1 MHCVP
6 IYVYTSIQLNGSP
19 YFPRRFWSLLA
30 FFWFASLGW
39 AQVDRQK
46 VEGFAAVEF
55 HHDANR
61 GAASRDFRGMAPGF
75 MTAGWWAP
83 GQMKDNR
90 VAWKTAVVPEQ
101 RSTTFS
107 FIGASSVLPTE
118 FSRGPEARLS
128 VNGHYALTFTLGFTR
143 DMTWREGEFEL
154 KYVSKRVEYPSL
166 GAHRELEL
174 SGNSGVYQLTVP
186 ASAIEA
192 GKAAVLQ
199 VELLPFPGW
208 NHGWFMV
215 KDRKNVLQQSLET
228 LQQETE
234 ALRLDMA
241 SMALQSQ
248 ILASEVYKN
257 LLGNEAFAHEVIYQN
272 GFRHVH
278 PADIIRLQNG
288 ELLLMT
294 REATEHYA
302 PDGDVIMVR
311 SKDGGRTWGERQV
324 IAHDDKLDFR
334 EGCGVQMR
342 DGTIVV
348 GVYFN
353 GNYNT
358 DGSYHF
364 KGSKG
369 TVPDVGRMHHLGT
382 LIVSSRDNGHTW
394 SEPHEI
400 STQGM
405 PFRDTEGPTDAPIEM
420 PDGSL
425 VMGVIGYALH
435 GDAKNTG
442 SVLLRSADQGKT
454 WTYVSTIASDPDGKQ
469 GGFVEPGIV
478 RTKSGRI
485 IAGLRNAGAD
495 YAIYVAHSDDDGKT
509 WTPVRKTP
517 MHGHPVDLIQLADGR
532 VMATY
537 GVRPPIHARPGG
549 IRACFSRDNGETWDI
564 QDEVQLRSDFINWDI
579 GYPESLQFDDGRVLT
594 VYYYNLFGKYFIGG
608 TFWRPPTPNST
619 TR

>member
-1 MHCVP
+1 MAAPKHPLLRVW
-6 IYVYTSIQLNGSP
+6 TAL
-19 YFPRRFWSLLA
+19 SLLGL
-30 FFWFASLGW
+30 ASIAV
-39 AQVDRQK
+39 AQGDRQK
-46 VEGFAAVEF
+46 IEGFAAVEF

-61 GAASRDFRGMAPGF
+61 GTPSRDFRGMAPGF

-90 VAWKTAVVPEQ
+90 VAWRTAVVPEQ
-101 RSTTFS
+101 RPTTLA
-107 FIGASSVLPTE
+107 FIGASSVLPSE
-118 FSRGPEARLS
+118 FSRGPEAKLS
-128 VNGHYALTFTLGFTR
+128 VNGRYALTFTLGFTR
-143 DMTWREGEFEL
+143 DMTWHEGEFEL
-154 KYVSKRVEYPSL
+154 KYISKRVEYPSF

-174 SGNSGVYQLTVP
+174 SGNSGIYQLSVP
-186 ASAIEA
+186 ASAVEA

-199 VELLPFPGW
+199 VELQPFAGW
-208 NHGWFMV
+208 SHGWFMV
-215 KDRKNVLQQSLET
+215 KNRTDVLEQSLET

-241 SMALQSQ
+241 SYAVQMQ
-248 ILASEVYKN
+248 ILASQVYKN
-257 LLGNEAFAHEVIYQN
+257 LLGTEAFAHEVIYQN

-278 PADIIRLQNG
+278 PADLILLQNG
-288 ELLLMT
+288 ELLLTT

-302 PDGDVIMVR
+302 PDGDVVMLR

-324 IAHDDKLDFR
+324 IAHDDKLDLR
-334 EGCGVQMR
+334 EGCGVQLR

-348 GVYFN
+348 GVFFN

-358 DGSYHF
+358 DGTYYF
-364 KGSKG
+364 KDSKG
-369 TVPDVGRMHHLGT
+369 TMPVVGRKRRLGT
-382 LIVSSRDNGHTW
+382 LIITSHDNGHTW
-394 SEPHEI
+394 STPHEVN
-400 STQGM
+400 TDGM
-405 PFRDTEGPTDAPIEM
+405 PFTGSEGPTDAPIAM

-425 VMGVIGYALH
+425 LMGVIGYALH

-454 WTYVSTIASDPDGKQ
+454 WTYVSTIASDPGGKL
-469 GGFVEPGIV
+469 GGFVEPGLV

-485 IAGLRNAGAD
+485 IAGLRNGGPD
-495 YAIYVAHSDDDGKT
+495 YAVYVAHSDDDGKT

-564 QDEVQLRSDFINWDI
+564 RDEVQLRDDFINWDI
-579 GYPESLQFDDGRVLT
+579 GYPESLQFEDGRVLT

-608 TFWRPPTPNST
+608 TFWNPAASTPSS
-619 TR
+619 R